1 MHLGAFGLLGIMN
14 PQVIHH
20 VNTVEKVSNATWCLQ
35 TISDDTIE
43 ILVPVEFCSSARV
56 GTHHHLL
63 SNDKWFHIGVIEKV
77 AIDGRSNVLWI
88 QFCQLGVVGNVL

>member
-1 MHLGAFGLLGIMN
+1 MNREPNQQDWTSPGLVLS
-14 PQVIHH
+14 
-20 VNTVEKVSNATWCLQ
+20 SNATWYLEN
-35 TISDDTIE
+35 ISDDIMK

-63 SNDKWFHIGVIEKV
+63 SNEKWFNIGVIEKV

-88 QFCQLGVVGNVL
+88 

>member
-1 MHLGAFGLLGIMN
+1 M
-14 PQVIHH
+14 
-20 VNTVEKVSNATWCLQ
+20 
-35 TISDDTIE
+35 E

-77 AIDGRSNVLWI
+77 AIDGGSNVL
-88 QFCQLGVVGNVL
+88 